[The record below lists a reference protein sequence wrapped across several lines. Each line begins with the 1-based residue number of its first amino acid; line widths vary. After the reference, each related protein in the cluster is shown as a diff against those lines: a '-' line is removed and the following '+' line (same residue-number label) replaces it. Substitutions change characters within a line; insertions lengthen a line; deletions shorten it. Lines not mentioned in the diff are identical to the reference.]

1 MKTLKFTLAILF
13 VSCFSTLKAQTNV
26 FDDVIASSPNHTLL
40 EAALIQE
47 GLDTVLQEIP
57 AVTVF
62 APTDVAITNLT
73 VALGITIPDLLA
85 LPNLTDILLY
95 HVIPST
101 VPSSAVTNGAIV
113 NPVSTTN
120 TLKLT
125 RTSTNMIYVNQAQVT
140 GADLTAMNGV
150 VHSINAVVLPSQTV
164 VDIAISAGLTSLTAA
179 VVRAELLPALSNP
192 LATFTVFAPTNAAFS
207 DLATALG
214 TDLNGVLANP
224 QLANILLYHVHNN
237 DLLSTALTNGPLSTL
252 YGESVNVTVGGT
264 VTINTAT
271 VVIADSISDNGV
283 VHVIDRVLVPLTLNT
298 ENEVETSFNIFPN
311 PTTDYL
317 SIEFIQNTFNEVSIL
332 DMNGKVLIKK
342 NLNNDGIENINTTS
356 LTKGTYIL
364 ELRGENNISRKKF
377 IVL

>member
-271 VVIADSISDNGV
+271 VVVADSISDNGV